1 MPPVMPG
8 QVIMTQIQ
16 GQPVPIQNLM
26 MVSLQQHR
34 SFFLHFIFYF
44 NQNVQ
49 CLCPKELCF
58 VCLPVFVIFV
68 FFLIVPHITMLHSC
82 PHLNVV
88 IVLK

>member
-8 QVIMTQIQ
+8 QVIMTQDQ
-16 GQPVPIQNLM
+16 GQPVPIQNFM

-49 CLCPKELCF
+49 CLCPKQFCF
-58 VCLPVFVIFV
+58 VCLSDFHIF
-68 FFLIVPHITMLHSC
+68 FSF
-82 PHLNVV
+82 
-88 IVLK
+88 